1 MVKYSGEKVLAKPT
15 TLRAPPCPAHSAA
28 YACIPAARHLVT
40 GYSHLSSLRAGFE
53 PRIPPVCVTLVPC
66 AVCGLP
72 TYTMRSEGTVRSSP
86 PPGEGL

>member
-40 GYSHLSSLRAGFE
+40 GYIQPLTSLHPLTPG
-53 PRIPPVCVTLVPC
+53 
-66 AVCGLP
+66 
-72 TYTMRSEGTVRSSP
+72 
-86 PPGEGL
+86 PPGG